1 MNDPIRSIDTKLIHA
16 GEPRILGAVAMPIF
30 QSATFDAAGQA
41 SYHDARYIRLNNTPN
56 HTALNT
62 KLAILEGGEAA
73 IVTASGMAAIT
84 TTLLT
89 VLATGD
95 RVLAQR
101 GVYGGTHG
109 FLTNECAALGIG
121 VDWIDANDR
130 SSWERAR
137 GPRTR
142 AIFVEAMTNPLLEV
156 GDLEGVAPFARAY
169 GLVSIIDNTFAT
181 PVNFR
186 PLELG
191 FDIVV
196 HSCTKYMNGHDDIV
210 AGVAIGSAQWVQR
223 ITHRLNHLGGSLDPH
238 AAFLLHRGLK
248 TLAVRVRHQNESGQR
263 IAEFLHAHRA
273 VERVYYAGLPSH
285 PSHARARALFTGCAG
300 TLSFDLVGGAA
311 AAQTF
316 VSRLRLPIQ
325 APSLGGVETLVM
337 LPALISHANLAPEER
352 RALGVGDGLIRM
364 SLGIESAD
372 DLIADLDHA
381 LQPLTTSRRGNV

>member
-1 MNDPIRSIDTKLIHA
+1 
-16 GEPRILGAVAMPIF
+16 MPIF
-30 QSATFDAAGQA
+30 QSATFDATGQA

-62 KLAILEGGEAA
+62 KLAALEGGEAA

-84 TTLLT
+84 TALLT

-109 FLTNECAALGIG
+109 FLTQECAAFGIG
-121 VDWIDANDR
+121 VDWIDATDR
-130 SSWERAR
+130 SGWERAC
-137 GPRTR
+137 GPHTR
-142 AIFVEAMTNPLLEV
+142 AIFVESMTNPLLEV
-156 GDLEGVAPFARAY
+156 GDLAGVAAFAKAN

-181 PVNFR
+181 PINFT

-191 FDIVV
+191 FDLVV
-196 HSCTKYMNGHDDIV
+196 HSCTKYLNGHDDIA
-210 AGVAIGSAQWVQR
+210 AGVVIGSSSWIER

-248 TLAVRVRHQNESGQR
+248 TLAVRVRQQNATGQS
-263 IAEFLHAHRA
+263 IAEFLDQHPA

-285 PSHARARALFTGCAG
+285 PSHTRARALFAGYAG
-300 TLSFDLVGGAA
+300 TLSFDLVGGAR
-311 AAQTF
+311 AAQAF
-316 VSRLRLPIQ
+316 VSRLRLAIQ

-352 RALGVGDGLIRM
+352 RALGIGDGLIRM
-364 SLGIESAD
+364 SLGLESVD
-372 DLIADLDHA
+372 DLIADLEHA
-381 LQPLTTSRRGNV
+381 LQG